1 MQEPGLCPSAG
12 AEPTSKQSLKY
23 REQES
28 PNPAGARHL
37 LQGVGGTAHGTQ
49 MTSRKYLEAGPGT
62 GYGLG
67 QSLVKGGGRGRGAEE
82 VTGPR
87 NRPKQPLRPW
97 GLSSQLRRKRP
108 QPWTEVVAS
117 RGDRHVNRLIN
128 LPGTA
133 TVEVRRGRS
142 CSRMTVHLFFPRLHP
157 EGGGLPHPALPSE
170 GVCPYTR
177 TLENKNI

>member
-67 QSLVKGGGRGRGAEE
+67 QSLVKGGRGEGKGSRGSDRPKKQTQAATQAMGTELPAEE
-82 VTGPR
+82 KEAPALDGSCSLKRRQACKQTYKSAR
-87 NRPKQPLRPW
+87 NCDS
-97 GLSSQLRRKRP
+97 GSSKRP
-108 QPWTEVVAS
+108 F
-117 RGDRHVNRLIN
+117 L
-128 LPGTA
+128 L
-133 TVEVRRGRS
+133 
-142 CSRMTVHLFFPRLHP
+142 
-157 EGGGLPHPALPSE
+157 
-170 GVCPYTR
+170 
-177 TLENKNI
+177 

>member
-1 MQEPGLCPSAG
+1 MCPSAG

-28 PNPAGARHL
+28 PNPSGARHL
-37 LQGVGGTAHGTQ
+37 LQGTGGTAHGTQ
-49 MTSRKYLEAGPGT
+49 MTSRKFLEAGPGT

-67 QSLVKGGGRGRGAEE
+67 QSLVKGGGAGESRGSDRPKKQTQAATQALVTELPAEE
-82 VTGPR
+82 QEGEE
-87 NRPKQPLRPW
+87 N
-97 GLSSQLRRKRP
+97 GP

-117 RGDRHVNRLIN
+117 GGDRHVNRLIN